1 MIALQSELVHS
12 GAKLKTPGE
21 EDWGMLV
28 VKRGRGRPAR
38 RETELRGMSGG
49 DGGRERKRFLM
60 IEEQEEEAEREKR
73 GGMGC

>member
-21 EDWGMLV
+21 EDWGDVGSKEREQRLV
-28 VKRGRGRPAR
+28 R

-49 DGGRERKRFLM
+49 DRERERKRF
-60 IEEQEEEAEREKR
+60 
-73 GGMGC
+73 